1 MADDED
7 DDDGEEHHG
16 NLRHWRM
23 ISGFPH
29 VYNQSMI
36 RVTRCEPDLVVAALV
51 GGDGV
56 VEPCGAVDGA
66 VDAGVED
73 DEGEEGDDDQRE
85 RVGDHHVVPAVEGPL
100 LWSLFKSHLF

>member
-1 MADDED
+1 
-7 DDDGEEHHG
+7 
-16 NLRHWRM
+16 
-23 ISGFPH
+23 
-29 VYNQSMI
+29 MI

-56 VEPCGAVDGA
+56 VEPGGAVDGA

-85 RVGDHHVVPAVEGPL
+85 RVGDHHVVSAAEGPL
-100 LWSLFKSHLF
+100 FWSMFAGQACITKYSYNFL